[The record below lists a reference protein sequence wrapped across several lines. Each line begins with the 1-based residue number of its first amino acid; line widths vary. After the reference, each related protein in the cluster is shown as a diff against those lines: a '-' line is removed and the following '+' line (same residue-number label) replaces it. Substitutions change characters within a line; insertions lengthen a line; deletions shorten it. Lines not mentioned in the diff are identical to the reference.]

1 MKWTRTR
8 YDIFALV
15 AIIALVAFVGGAV
28 VEHKAM
34 MAQEANTTLTLADTA
49 INEDAIVAVDLVADS
64 FPSGLSGFSITVA
77 TIDPAVARAVVFVG
91 PDYGLTRIDQ
101 MGDGLRFSA
110 SDLNHLV
117 EPGAAVVTLA
127 TVSFLGAAP
136 GVTTPSI
143 TVERIDDEDGFPIT
157 TSAIVGT
164 LTVAATRD
172 LDGDGI
178 TEDINGNGRFDF
190 ADIVGLFEM
199 LIPPP
204 P

>member
-1 MKWTRTR
+1 MRR
-8 YDIFALV
+8 MLRNLV
-15 AIIALVAFVGGAV
+15 LVWLVVVPMVVGGASF
-28 VEHKAM
+28 M
-34 MAQEANTTLTLADTA
+34 GAQGPATILLLADTA
-49 INEDAIVAVDLVADS
+49 INENAIVAVDLVADA
-64 FPSGLSGFSITVA
+64 FPTGLSGFSITVS
-77 TIDPAVARAVVFVG
+77 TMDPGIARAVVFTG

-110 SDLNHLV
+110 TDLNHLI
-117 EPGAAVVTLA
+117 EPGAAIITLA
-127 TVSFLGAAP
+127 TVSFLGVAP

-143 TVERIDDEDGFPIT
+143 TVERFDDEDGFPIT
-157 TSAIVGT
+157 TSATVGT

-178 TEDINGNGRFDF
+178 TEDINGNGYFDF
-190 ADIVGLFEM
+190 ADIVLLFEM